1 MGANLNLVRFLRTSA
16 SVVLIFSLTMSLA
29 IAQQRTITGTVTS
42 ESEGPLVGVNIVV
55 QGTTIGGN
63 TDFSGNY
70 SITVPGPEAVLVFS
84 YIGYT
89 PLNVTAGSQSRI
101 DVVLE
106 PATSALG
113 EIVVTGYSTQKKK
126 EITSSISRVSS
137 EEFNK
142 GSISSP
148 EQLIVGK
155 VAGLSISR
163 PGGNPNE
170 GYNIR
175 LRGLSTVGANTQPL
189 VVIDG
194 VIGGS
199 LDNVDPNDIES
210 MNVLKDGSAASIYG
224 TRGSSG
230 VIIVTTKRGKRGS
243 SMVEYNVYGTA
254 DMVAKTVPVMSPA
267 EWRKLSQETGL
278 GTDFGFNTDWF
289 DEITRP
295 AYNQVHNVSLSGGS
309 DKSTYRASVNYHNE
323 QGVMITSGYEQING
337 RLNFSQKALNDKLT
351 IDLNLGAT
359 KREAKYGFTD
369 AFRYAT
375 VYNPTAPVKSDADQ
389 YKQYDGYFQQVLFDY
404 YNPVQILQQNNNDG
418 QDKLLNIALKGTY
431 ELFKGLSADA
441 FYSVQTS
448 DGLRGTYYDKN
459 SYFVGMNRNGLAS
472 RSENTSVSQLF
483 ESTLRWNGD
492 IVSGI
497 NLNAVGG
504 YSYQDFYYEGF
515 YAEGGDFLTDAFTYN
530 NLEAALDFKNGKG
543 TITSYKNSNKLIAFF
558 SQVNLNIRDIL
569 FLTASARYEGS
580 SRFGENNKW
589 GLFPSIGGGVDL
601 ARFLGVSGIDILKLR
616 GSYGVT
622 GNMPGSSYLS
632 LLRLGPSGNFYY
644 NGDFV
649 PGYAPVSNANTD
661 LKWEKK
667 GEFDVGLDFAFFNSK
682 LSGSVDFYTRTTTD
696 LLFQY
701 EVPVPPNLYNEAW
714 MNLGEIKSSGIELS
728 LTWNA
733 VVKPDFTYTISFT
746 PSYSIENTLVSLSGS
761 YNGAEL
767 NYGKRDLGEMGSPG
781 QTAVP
786 LVRVEEGQPIG
797 QLWALV
803 YKEVD
808 EDGNL
813 IFEDMD
819 ESGGID
825 PLDRRV
831 IGNGLPDFLF
841 GLGNSFTYKNWDMN
855 FFLRG
860 VLGHDLLNSYR
871 GFYEVPN
878 MIGSYNLPK
887 TANEM
892 RNPQSGVLLNNSSGV
907 LSSFHVEDASFVTL
921 DNFSLGYNFDMSG
934 STAFRKIRLYVSG
947 NNLFYLTGYKG
958 VDPNPRYEDGGNP
971 LIPGIDRRN
980 TWFRTRSVSVGANI
994 VF

>member
-1 MGANLNLVRFLRTSA
+1 MRFLRRSA
-16 SVVLIFSLTMSLA
+16 SVLLIFSLTVSLA
-29 IAQQRTITGTVTS
+29 IAQQRTINGTVTS
-42 ESEGPLVGVNIVV
+42 ESEGPLVGVNVVV
-55 QGTTIGGN
+55 QGTTIGGT
-63 TDFSGNY
+63 TDISGNY

-89 PLNVTAGSQSRI
+89 PLNVTVGSQSRI

-106 PATSALG
+106 PTMSALG

-148 EQLIVGK
+148 EQLIIGK

-243 SMVEYNVYGTA
+243 AMVEYNVYGTA
-254 DMVAKTVPVMSPA
+254 DLVAKTVPVMNPA

-289 DEITRP
+289 DEITRT
-295 AYNQVHNVSLSGGS
+295 AFNQVHNISLSGGS

-323 QGVMITSGYEQING
+323 QGVQITTGYEQING

-351 IDLNLGAT
+351 LDLNVGAT
-359 KREAKYGFTD
+359 KRESKYGFSD

-404 YNPVQILQQNNNDG
+404 YNPVQILELNKNDG
-418 QDKLLNIALKGTY
+418 QDKLVNVALKGTY
-431 ELFKGLSADA
+431 ELFKGLSVDA

-448 DGLRGTYYDKN
+448 DGLRGMYYDKN

-472 RSENTSVSQLF
+472 RSENTSVNQLF

-492 IVSGI
+492 VASGV

-530 NLEAALDFKNGKG
+530 NLAAALDFKNGKG

-558 SQVNLNIRDIL
+558 SQVNLNIKDIW

-589 GLFPSIGGGVDL
+589 GLFPAIGGGVDL
-601 ARFLGVSGIDILKLR
+601 AHFLGVSGIDVLKLR

-644 NGDFV
+644 NGEFV

-667 GEFDVGLDFAFFNSK
+667 GEIDVGLDFAFFNSK

-701 EVPVPPNLYNEAW
+701 EVPVPPNLYNQAW
-714 MNLGEIKSSGIELS
+714 MNLGEIKSSGIEMS

-733 VVKPDFTYTISFT
+733 VTKPDFTYTISFT
-746 PSYSIENTLVSLSGS
+746 PSYNIENTLVSLSGS
-761 YNGAEL
+761 YNGADL

-786 LVRVEEGQPIG
+786 LVRVEEGKPIG

-803 YKEVD
+803 YKEID

-831 IGNGLPDFLF
+831 VGNGLPDFLF
-841 GLGNSFTYKNWDMN
+841 GLGNSFTFRNWDMN
-855 FFLRG
+855 IFLRG

-887 TANEM
+887 TANDM
-892 RNPQSGVLLNNSSGV
+892 RNPQSDVLLNNSSGV

-921 DNFSLGYNFDMSG
+921 DNLSLGYNFDMTG
-934 STAFRKIRLYVSG
+934 SAAFSKIRVYLSG

>member
-1 MGANLNLVRFLRTSA
+1 M
-16 SVVLIFSLTMSLA
+16 
-29 IAQQRTITGTVTS
+29 
-42 ESEGPLVGVNIVV
+42 
-55 QGTTIGGN
+55 
-63 TDFSGNY
+63 
-70 SITVPGPEAVLVFS
+70 
-84 YIGYT
+84 
-89 PLNVTAGSQSRI
+89 
-101 DVVLE
+101 
-106 PATSALG
+106 
-113 EIVVTGYSTQKKK
+113 
-126 EITSSISRVSS
+126 
-137 EEFNK
+137 
-142 GSISSP
+142 
-148 EQLIVGK
+148 
-155 VAGLSISR
+155 
-163 PGGNPNE
+163 
-170 GYNIR
+170 
-175 LRGLSTVGANTQPL
+175 
-189 VVIDG
+189 
-194 VIGGS
+194 
-199 LDNVDPNDIES
+199 
-210 MNVLKDGSAASIYG
+210 
-224 TRGSSG
+224 
-230 VIIVTTKRGKRGS
+230 
-243 SMVEYNVYGTA
+243 
-254 DMVAKTVPVMSPA
+254 
-267 EWRKLSQETGL
+267 
-278 GTDFGFNTDWF
+278 
-289 DEITRP
+289 
-295 AYNQVHNVSLSGGS
+295 
-309 DKSTYRASVNYHNE
+309 
-323 QGVMITSGYEQING
+323 
-337 RLNFSQKALNDKLT
+337 
-351 IDLNLGAT
+351 
-359 KREAKYGFTD
+359 
-369 AFRYAT
+369 
-375 VYNPTAPVKSDADQ
+375 
-389 YKQYDGYFQQVLFDY
+389 
-404 YNPVQILQQNNNDG
+404 
-418 QDKLLNIALKGTY
+418 KGTY
-431 ELFKGLSADA
+431 EIVKGLSADA

-448 DGLRGTYYDKN
+448 DGLRGMYYDKN

-472 RSENTSVSQLF
+472 RSENTSVNQLF
-483 ESTLRWNGD
+483 ESTLRWTGD
-492 IVSGI
+492 VASGV
-497 NLNAVGG
+497 NVNAVGG

-530 NLEAALDFKNGKG
+530 NLAAALDFKNGKG

-558 SQVNLNIRDIL
+558 SQVNLNIKDVW

-580 SRFGENNKW
+580 SRFGEDNKW
-589 GLFPSIGGGVDL
+589 GLFPAIGGGVDL
-601 ARFLGVSGIDILKLR
+601 APFLGVSGIDVLKLR

-644 NGDFV
+644 NGEFV

-667 GEFDVGLDFAFFNSK
+667 GEIDIGLDFAFFNSK

-701 EVPVPPNLYNEAW
+701 EVPVPPNLYNQAW
-714 MNLGEIKSSGIELS
+714 MNLGEIKSSGIEMS

-733 VVKPDFTYTISFT
+733 VTKPDFTYTISFT
-746 PSYSIENTLVSLSGS
+746 PSYNIENTLVSLSGS

-786 LVRVEEGQPIG
+786 LVRVEENKPIG

-831 IGNGLPDFLF
+831 VGNGLPDFLF
-841 GLGNSFTYKNWDMN
+841 GFGNSFTFKNWDLN

-887 TANEM
+887 TANDM
-892 RNPQSGVLLNNSSGV
+892 RNPQSGELLNNSSGV
-907 LSSFHVEDASFVTL
+907 LSSYHVEDASFVTL
-921 DNFSLGYNFDMSG
+921 DNASLGYNFDMSG
-934 STAFRKIRLYVSG
+934 SSAFSRIRLYVSG